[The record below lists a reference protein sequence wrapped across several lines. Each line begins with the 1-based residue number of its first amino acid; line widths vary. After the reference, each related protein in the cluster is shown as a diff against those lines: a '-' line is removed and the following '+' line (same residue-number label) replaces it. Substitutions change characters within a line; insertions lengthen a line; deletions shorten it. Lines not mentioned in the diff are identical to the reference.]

1 MDVQAKLMT
10 AEDLWALPPSEGV
23 RYELVKGA
31 LIEVVSGTGGLRGVL
46 EARTARHLAN
56 FVEDNRLGCVT
67 GASGAF
73 ILARNPDVVRI
84 PDVAFISKA
93 RMPKPIPQKYL
104 PLAPDLAV
112 EIVSPSDS
120 ALEMRHRVQDY
131 LNCGV
136 RMVWIVYPELQ
147 TVDCYSPAG
156 VQSLTVDDASEG
168 GDVLPSFRLPLRTLF
183 ADLVE

>member
-23 RYELVKGA
+23 RYALVKGA
-31 LIEVVSGTGGLRGVL
+31 LIELVSGTGGLHGVL
-46 EARTARHLAN
+46 EARIARHLAN
-56 FVEDNRLGCVT
+56 CVEDNRLGYVT

-84 PDVAFISKA
+84 PNAAFISKR
-93 RMPKPIPQKYL
+93 RMPRPILQKYL
-104 PLAPDLAV
+104 LLAPDLAV

-131 LNCGV
+131 LN
-136 RMVWIVYPELQ
+136 
-147 TVDCYSPAG
+147 
-156 VQSLTVDDASEG
+156 
-168 GDVLPSFRLPLRTLF
+168 
-183 ADLVE
+183 